1 MTKVCTQLDIL
12 EKENRRRRQGK
23 TKALENMAKDTQAEK
38 SSRIFNM
45 VKKKEKKKIRSQKNN
60 ETFVLEKRV
69 SSKNENI

>member
-60 ETFVLEKRV
+60 ENFVLEKRV

>member
-23 TKALENMAKDTQAEK
+23 TKARENMAKDTQAEK

-60 ETFVLEKRV
+60 ETFVLEKKV

>member
-45 VKKKEKKKIRSQKNN
+45 GKKKEKKKIRSQKNN